1 MHQRVLVQ
9 IAEQLPGNLDSLI
22 AIKGIGT
29 HTANEYGDQLI
40 AMVCDYCRDL
50 AIEPEQITPSP
61 KKKKRDVKATKQI
74 SLEFFLQ
81 GKSIQEIA
89 TERGLVTSTI
99 EGHLAHY
106 VTLGELE
113 LEEILPAEKITVIK
127 QAFDETDNIGLK
139 AIKEQLGD
147 EYSYGEIKLVLASLE
162 AEAR

>member
-1 MHQRVLVQ
+1 LHHPHHSQSELSDWV
-9 IAEQLPGNLDSLI
+9 S
-22 AIKGIGT
+22 
-29 HTANEYGDQLI
+29 
-40 AMVCDYCRDL
+40 DYCRDR
-50 AIEPEQITPSP
+50 AIEPEEQITPPPVKRNVTLKRANKSP
-61 KKKKRDVKATKQI
+61 LNFFSRENRSKR
-74 SLEFFLQ
+74 SLP
-81 GKSIQEIA
+81 K
-89 TERGLVTSTI
+89 RGLVTSTI

-139 AIKEQLGD
+139 AIKEQLGV